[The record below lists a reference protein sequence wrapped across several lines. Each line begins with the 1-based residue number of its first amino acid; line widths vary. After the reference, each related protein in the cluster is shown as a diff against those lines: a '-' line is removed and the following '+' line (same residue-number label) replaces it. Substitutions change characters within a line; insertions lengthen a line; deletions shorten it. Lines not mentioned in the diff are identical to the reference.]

1 MNIKKAITDIHHSF
15 LSIEASKKRDL
26 IIVGV
31 SLFLLLFS
39 YPLVRAT
46 TTSLFLNFHGAKASP
61 YAWVFSVIC
70 LSVFVTAYNH
80 LQKRMTIQ
88 RIFTLTSLL
97 TAALL
102 VLFYYLLKVSNLWA
116 YPLYV
121 WKEVYIVLMVHTVIG
136 YLNANIPE
144 QTARL
149 IYGPLGAFG
158 SVGGILG
165 ALLTSQMTRVWESH
179 YSLFLGAFLIVLT
192 AVIFKKTT
200 IKKFDKKEEL
210 KTSPLNSISGV
221 KSYVALICLVVLLS
235 QFIVN
240 IGNYHFNTFLTEA
253 FTDTESKTE
262 FLGNVYASINFL
274 SLLVQ
279 ILFIPLI
286 LKLIPLGFTHLAI
299 PLVYLVFYSGASF
312 LGLGL
317 VGISVTFVVFKG
329 LDYSIFSASKELL
342 YYSLTD
348 IQKYGAKYL
357 VDMIVYRMAKGMIS
371 IILIIIPFGFI
382 KPLFFVCIALWLMS
396 LIPLLKKYNSLK
408 RRIID
413 ESITV

>member
-15 LSIEASKKRDL
+15 LSIEASKKKDL
-26 IIVGV
+26 ILVGA

-70 LSVFVTAYNH
+70 LSTFVTIYNH
-80 LQKRMTIQ
+80 LQKRITVQ

-102 VLFYYLLKVSNLWA
+102 VLFYYLLKMSNLWA
-116 YPLYV
+116 YPLYI

-144 QTARL
+144 KTARL

-165 ALLTSQMTRVWESH
+165 ALLTSQMTKVWESH
-179 YSLFLGAFLIVLT
+179 VALFLGAFLIVLT
-192 AVIFKKTT
+192 ALIFKKTT
-200 IKKFDKKEEL
+200 TKSFEKKKEL
-210 KTSPLNSISGV
+210 KSSPLKSISGV

-253 FTDTESKTE
+253 FTDTESKTQ
-262 FLGNVYASINFL
+262 FLGNVYASINL
-274 SLLVQ
+274 VSLVVQ
-279 ILFIPLI
+279 IFFIPLI
-286 LKLIPLGFTHLAI
+286 LKYLPLRLTHLAI
-299 PLVYLVFYSGASF
+299 PIVYMAFFSSASF

-317 VGISVTFVVFKG
+317 AGISATFIVFKG
-329 LDYSIFSASKELL
+329 LDYSIFAASKELL

-348 IQKYGAKYL
+348 TQKYGAKYL
-357 VDMIVYRMAKGMIS
+357 VDMIVYRMTKGMIS
-371 IILIIIPFGFI
+371 IILIIIPFSFI
-382 KPLFFVCIALWLMS
+382 TPLFFVCIALWMMS
-396 LIPLLKKYNSLK
+396 LIPLMKKYNLLK

-413 ESITV
+413 EPTTV